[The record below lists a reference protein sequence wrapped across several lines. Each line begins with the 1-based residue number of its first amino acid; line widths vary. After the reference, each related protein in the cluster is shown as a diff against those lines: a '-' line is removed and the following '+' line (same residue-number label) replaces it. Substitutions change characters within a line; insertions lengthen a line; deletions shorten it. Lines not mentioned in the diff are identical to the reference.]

1 MAAWHLNNDVSW
13 EKFAKLPRK
22 LAIGAK
28 PIYSV
33 EEIKAGRKVAE
44 KALALAKAQPA
55 STTSSTPQSS
65 ASDKQ

>member
-1 MAAWHLNNDVSW
+1 LAAWHLNNDVSW

-44 KALALAKAQPA
+44 KALALAKTQPT
-55 STTSSTPQSS
+55 STTSGTQY
-65 ASDKQ
+65 